1 MLLLVG
7 QNRFARYADAVSAQ
21 VRELNLPQVH
31 VVGSIDDARLA
42 AMFRR
47 ATAFVTVSEHEGF
60 CVPLLESLAFDV
72 PVVARA
78 CAAIPETVGDAA
90 LLLPEWAGAEL
101 VAGAID
107 RIVSD
112 ADLRN
117 DLIVRGRRRLR
128 ELTEVD
134 ASVAMLEAIGEV
146 V

>member
-1 MLLLVG
+1 
-7 QNRFARYADAVSAQ
+7 
-21 VRELNLPQVH
+21 
-31 VVGSIDDARLA
+31 
-42 AMFRR
+42 
-47 ATAFVTVSEHEGF
+47 VSEHEGF

-112 ADLRN
+112 ARLRN
-117 DLIVRGRRRLR
+117 ELIGRGRRRLR